1 MADHPVFKI
10 VEIAYQRTKNFDRLS
25 FLYLITGNP
34 EKLAKMSKIAE
45 MRGDLMSKFHNSLFL
60 GDAAGRASVLRD
72 VGLGKTSAHNDLF
85 SKADIS
91 SPFCLAPLAYLTAKT
106 SGLDDLAQEILDES
120 DATEEQIASLPKTTG
135 QSNLAPPPAVTA
147 TDNFVWPTVGV
158 EQSFFDKALQA
169 AAEGTSF
176 EMAVDAGERELD
188 GLEEWAGEPE
198 EAAQAEEAEEAW
210 DLAAEEPEQDEELYE
225 EDAVGAA
232 EPEDVAAP
240 GISESEL
247 WVRNSPLA
255 ADHVAA
261 GSFETAMQLL
271 NRQAG
276 VVQFNPLKPIFL
288 SVYQSSKLVLPAS
301 ASLPPLEV
309 HLRRNPD
316 ETEGRSVLPVVARSL
331 ASVSAQIKSAYAS
344 FRKAAFAEAA
354 ATFRS
359 VLQSL
364 LLVVASTAEEEAE
377 IRELVITCREYILG
391 ITLEMERRKT
401 QQQEPDN
408 VKRQLEL
415 AAYFTHCGLRPA
427 DLALALRLAMV
438 QFKKPGN
445 NATAAVFAQRL
456 IDIPIAHDP
465 KVVTQAKQAI
475 ALADRNPRDAVE
487 IDYDRSFSSLLTFT
501 RSRLTCTIYRLHQL
515 QRVCGQLDAYLQW
528 SPFSSRPIH
537 RYNLQARVQGN
548 CMPHQRDL
556 RSRQVCVGFPGDGV
570 GGPPATR

>member
-1 MADHPVFKI
+1 M
-10 VEIAYQRTKNFDRLS
+10 EIAYQRTKNFDRLS
-25 FLYLITGNP
+25 FLYLVTGNP
-34 EKLAKMSKIAE
+34 EKLTKMSKIAE
-45 MRGDLMSKFHNSLFL
+45 MRGDLMSKFHNSIFL

-72 VGLGKTSAHNDLF
+72 VGLE
-85 SKADIS
+85 
-91 SPFCLAPLAYLTAKT
+91 PLAYLTAKT
-106 SGLDDLAQEILDES
+106 NGLDDLAQDILDAS
-120 DATEEQIASLPKTTG
+120 GATAEQVAALPQTAVRST
-135 QSNLAPPPAVTA
+135 LAPPQPVTA

-169 AAEGTSF
+169 AAEGQSF

-198 EAAQAEEAEEAW
+198 EAAQAAEEAEEAW
-210 DLAAEEPEQDEELYE
+210 DLAAEEPELEDEVDEEAE
-225 EDAVGAA
+225 PVAA
-232 EPEDVAAP
+232 EPEDPAAP

-261 GSFETAMQLL
+261 GSFESAMQLL

-276 VVQFNPLKPIFL
+276 VVHFEPLKPLFL
-288 SVYQSSKLVLPAS
+288 SVYQSSKLSLPAS
-301 ASLPPLEV
+301 ASLPPLEI
-309 HLRRNPD
+309 HMRRNPE
-316 ETEGRSVLPVVARSL
+316 ETEGRSVLPVVAKSL
-331 ASVSAQIKSAYAS
+331 ASVAAEMRSAYAS

-364 LLVVASTAEEEAE
+364 LLVVATTAEEEAE
-377 IRELVITCREYILG
+377 VRELVITCREYILG

-408 VKRQLEL
+408 IKRQLEL

-445 NATAAVFAQRL
+445 NATAAVFAQKL
-456 IDIPIAHDP
+456 IDIPISHDP

-475 ALADRNPRDAVE
+475 ALADRNPRDTVE
-487 IDYDRSFSSLLTFT
+487 IDYDREYTFQVSLTTVSFEAHCRDACFSA
-501 RSRLTCTIYRLHQL
+501 SRLYQL
-515 QRVCGQLDAYLQW
+515 QRLRWQLDAHLQRRSLGGGSLHW
-528 SPFSSRPIH
+528 DAI
-537 RYNLQARVQGN
+537 QTGVQG
-548 CMPHQRDL
+548 H
-556 RSRQVCVGFPGDGV
+556 CVQD
-570 GGPPATR
+570 